1 MKLIL
6 FWLLIWS
13 ANCVII
19 YTNGTNQNSTFDT
32 TETKLYVPVAT
43 LSTQDNA
50 KLLPQLKS
58 SFKRIINWDK
68 YLSKLE
74 LIAQHPNLNHL
85 LESRFQGVNRLFV
98 LAFEKDAQRTSN
110 KGGYLAN
117 VEINDYN
124 VIIDEK
130 NYFDKPV
137 INNEITYENIRKFVT
152 RQGDDYT
159 TGCLYVVVKNQILLQ
174 KEEVSGILSN

>member
-1 MKLIL
+1 MQLK
-6 FWLLIWS
+6 
-13 ANCVII
+13 
-19 YTNGTNQNSTFDT
+19 QNF
-32 TETKLYVPVAT
+32 YVPVAT

-98 LAFEKDAQRTSN
+98 LAFEKDAQRTRN
-110 KGGYLAN
+110 KRGYLAN

-174 KEEVSGILSN
+174 KEEVSGLLSN

>member
-1 MKLIL
+1 MVQIKIPHLIQL
-6 FWLLIWS
+6 K
-13 ANCVII
+13 
-19 YTNGTNQNSTFDT
+19 QNF
-32 TETKLYVPVAT
+32 YVPVAT

-58 SFKRIINWDK
+58 SFKRRINWDK